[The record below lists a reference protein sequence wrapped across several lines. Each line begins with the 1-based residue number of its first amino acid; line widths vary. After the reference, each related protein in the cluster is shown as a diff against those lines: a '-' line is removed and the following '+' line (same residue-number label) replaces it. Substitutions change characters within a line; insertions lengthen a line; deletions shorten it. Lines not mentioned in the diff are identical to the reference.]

1 MIYKIALGQ
10 GTAMKRANS
19 SAVKGCV
26 QQVVLIWGM
35 HGEKGWEKK
44 ITPCAFMDPSK
55 ARM

>member
-1 MIYKIALGQ
+1 MIYRIGLGQ
-10 GTAMKRANS
+10 GTAMKRADS

-44 ITPCAFMDPSK
+44 IAPCAFM
-55 ARM
+55 